1 MQDLLA
7 RNSHEIYD
15 LIFNKKGHIYICG
28 DVKMAADVTNQL
40 ENVLHKKGN
49 ITHEAAKEY
58 ISNMKV

>member
-1 MQDLLA
+1 
-7 RNSHEIYD
+7 
-15 LIFNKKGHIYICG
+15 
-28 DVKMAADVTNQL
+28 MAADVTNQL